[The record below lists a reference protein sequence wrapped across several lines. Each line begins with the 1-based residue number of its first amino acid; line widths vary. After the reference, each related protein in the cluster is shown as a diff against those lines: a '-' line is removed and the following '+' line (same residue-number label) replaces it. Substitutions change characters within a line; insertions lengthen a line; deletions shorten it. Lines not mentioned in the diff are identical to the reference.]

1 MRVARVNMRLK
12 ENGFYECADA
22 LCVVKSAVFP
32 MRRRE
37 RGNFKN
43 LYLLGLGGNLGD
55 VRRRFERFYRVL
67 QSDARFFVAQNSLIL
82 KNKPFG
88 FLDQPYFL
96 NAVMLV
102 QSSLP
107 PLTLLKIM
115 QRAELRF
122 GRKRS
127 FKNAPR
133 TLDVDILYA
142 SAKVRACE
150 RLMLPHP
157 GACERISVI
166 LPLGEMKFKRGLICK
181 LKS

>member
-1 MRVARVNMRLK
+1 MNVWLK

-55 VRRRFERFYRVL
+55 VGRRFERFYRVL
-67 QSDARFFVAQNSLIL
+67 QSDTRFFVAQNSLIL

-88 FLDQPYFL
+88 FLRQENFL

-102 QSSLP
+102 QSSLA
-107 PLTLLKIM
+107 PLALLKIM

-142 SAKVRACE
+142 SAKVRPDGGLA
-150 RLMLPHP
+150 LPHP
-157 GACERISVI
+157 GANERISVV
-166 LPLGEMKFKRGLICK
+166 LPLGTMKFKRGLICK
-181 LKS
+181 IKS

>member
-1 MRVARVNMRLK
+1 MNVQLK
-12 ENGFYECADA
+12 KNGFCECADA

-32 MRRRE
+32 MRRHA

-55 VRRRFERFYRVL
+55 VKRRFERFCRVL
-67 QSDARFFVAQNSLIL
+67 QSDTRFFVAQNSLIL

-88 FLDQPYFL
+88 FLRQENFL

-102 QSSLP
+102 QSSLA
-107 PLTLLKIM
+107 PLALLKIM

-142 SAKVRACE
+142 SAKVRPDG
-150 RLMLPHP
+150 RLALPHP
-157 GACERISVI
+157 GANERISVI
-166 LPLGEMKFKRGLICK
+166 LPLGTMKFKRGLICK
-181 LKS
+181 IKS

>member
-1 MRVARVNMRLK
+1 MNVRLK
-12 ENGFYECADA
+12 KSGFFECADA

-67 QSDARFFVAQNSLIL
+67 QSDTRFFVAQNSLIL

-88 FLDQPYFL
+88 FLRQENFL

-102 QSSLP
+102 QSSLA
-107 PLTLLKIM
+107 PLSLLKIM
-115 QRAELRF
+115 QRAELKF

-142 SAKVRACE
+142 SAKVRPSS
-150 RLMLPHP
+150 RLALPHP
-157 GACERISVI
+157 GVNERISVI
-166 LPLGEMKFKRGLICK
+166 LPLGTMKFKRGLICK
-181 LKS
+181 IKS

>member
-22 LCVVKSAVFP
+22 LCVVRSAVFP

-67 QSDARFFVAQNSLIL
+67 QSDTRFFVAQNSLIL

-88 FLDQPYFL
+88 FLRQENFL

-102 QSSLP
+102 QSSLWP
-107 PLTLLKIM
+107 NPMLKIM
-115 QRAELRF
+115 QRAELKF

-142 SAKVRACE
+142 SAKVRPDG
-150 RLMLPHP
+150 RLALPHP
-157 GACERISVI
+157 GANERISVI
-166 LPLGEMKFKRGLICK
+166 LPLGTMKFKRGLICK
-181 LKS
+181 IKS

>member
-1 MRVARVNMRLK
+1 MRVARVNLRLK
-12 ENGFYECADA
+12 KNGFYECADA

-32 MRRRE
+32 MRRRK

-55 VRRRFERFYRVL
+55 VKRRFERFYCVL
-67 QSDARFFVAQNSLIL
+67 QSDTRFFVAQNSLIL

-88 FLDQPYFL
+88 FLDQPDFL

-102 QSSLP
+102 QSSLA
-107 PLTLLKIM
+107 PLALLKIM

-150 RLMLPHP
+150 QLVLPHP

>member
-1 MRVARVNMRLK
+1 MRLK

-67 QSDARFFVAQNSLIL
+67 QSDTRFFVAQNSLIL

-88 FLDQPYFL
+88 FLRQENFL

-102 QSSLP
+102 QSSLWP
-107 PLTLLKIM
+107 NPMLKIM
-115 QRAELRF
+115 QRAELKF

-142 SAKVRACE
+142 SAKVRSE
-150 RLMLPHP
+150 GRLALPHP
-157 GACERISVI
+157 GANERISVI
-166 LPLGEMKFKRGLICK
+166 LPLGTMKFKRGLICK
-181 LKS
+181 IKS

>member
-1 MRVARVNMRLK
+1 MNVRLK

-32 MRRRE
+32 MRHRE

-67 QSDARFFVAQNSLIL
+67 QSDTRFFVAQNSLIL

-88 FLDQPYFL
+88 FLRQENFL

-102 QSSLP
+102 QSSLAP
-107 PLTLLKIM
+107 FALLKIM

-142 SAKVRACE
+142 SAKVRSSS
-150 RLMLPHP
+150 RLALPHP
-157 GACERISVI
+157 GANERISVI
-166 LPLGEMKFKRGLICK
+166 LPLGTMKFKRGLICK
-181 LKS
+181 IKS

>member
-1 MRVARVNMRLK
+1 MNVRLK
-12 ENGFYECADA
+12 KNGFYECADA

-32 MRRRE
+32 MRRRA
-37 RGNFKN
+37 RRNFKN

-55 VRRRFERFYRVL
+55 VRRRLERFYRAL

-88 FLDQPYFL
+88 FLRQENFL

-102 QSSLP
+102 QSSLA
-107 PLTLLKIM
+107 PLSLLKIM
-115 QRAELRF
+115 QRAELKF

-142 SAKVRACE
+142 SAKVRPGS
-150 RLMLPHP
+150 RLALPHP
-157 GACERISVI
+157 GVNERISVI
-166 LPLGEMKFKRGLICK
+166 LPLGTMKFKRGLICK

>member
-1 MRVARVNMRLK
+1 MSVRLK
-12 ENGFYECADA
+12 KNGFYECADA

-32 MRRRE
+32 MGRRE

-55 VRRRFERFYRVL
+55 VRRRFERFYRIL
-67 QSDARFFVAQNSLIL
+67 QSDTRFFVAQNSLIL

-88 FLDQPYFL
+88 FLRQENFL

-102 QSSLP
+102 QSSLWP
-107 PLTLLKIM
+107 NPMLKIM

-166 LPLGEMKFKRGLICK
+166 LPLGTMKFKRGLICK
-181 LKS
+181 IKS

>member
-1 MRVARVNMRLK
+1 MRLK

-55 VRRRFERFYRVL
+55 VGRRFEQFCRVL
-67 QSDARFFVAQNSLIL
+67 QNDTRFFVAQNSLIL

-88 FLDQPYFL
+88 FLRQENFL

-102 QSSLP
+102 QSSLWP
-107 PLTLLKIM
+107 NPMLKIM

-142 SAKVRACE
+142 SAKARPGS
-150 RLMLPHP
+150 RLALPHP
-157 GACERISVI
+157 GANERISVI
-166 LPLGEMKFKRGLICK
+166 LPLGTMKFKRGLICK
-181 LKS
+181 IKS

>member
-1 MRVARVNMRLK
+1 MRLK

-22 LCVVKSAVFP
+22 LCVVKSGVFP

-67 QSDARFFVAQNSLIL
+67 QSDTRFFVAQNSLIL

-88 FLDQPYFL
+88 FLRQENFL

-102 QSSLP
+102 QSSLA
-107 PLTLLKIM
+107 PLALLKIM

-142 SAKVRACE
+142 SAKLRPDG
-150 RLMLPHP
+150 RLALPHP
-157 GACERISVI
+157 GANERISVI
-166 LPLGEMKFKRGLICK
+166 LPLGTMKFKRGLICK
-181 LKS
+181 IKS

>member
-1 MRVARVNMRLK
+1 MNVRLK
-12 ENGFYECADA
+12 KNGFYECMDA

-37 RGNFKN
+37 RRNFKN

-55 VRRRFERFYRVL
+55 IRRRFERFYRVL
-67 QSDARFFVAQNSLIL
+67 QSDTRFFVAQNSLIL

-88 FLDQPYFL
+88 FLRQENFL

-102 QSSLP
+102 QSSLA
-107 PLTLLKIM
+107 PLALLKIM
-115 QRAELRF
+115 QRAELKF

-142 SAKVRACE
+142 SAKVRPDG
-150 RLMLPHP
+150 RLALPHP
-157 GACERISVI
+157 GVNERISVV

-181 LKS
+181 IKS

>member
-1 MRVARVNMRLK
+1 MRLK
-12 ENGFYECADA
+12 QNGFYECEDA

-32 MRRRE
+32 IRRRE

-67 QSDARFFVAQNSLIL
+67 QSDTRFFVAQNSLIL

-88 FLDQPYFL
+88 FLRQENFL

-102 QSSLP
+102 QSSLWP
-107 PLTLLKIM
+107 NPMLKIM
-115 QRAELRF
+115 QRAELKF

-142 SAKVRACE
+142 SAKVRPDG
-150 RLMLPHP
+150 RLALPYP
-157 GACERISVI
+157 GANERISVI
-166 LPLGEMKFKRGLICK
+166 LPLGAMKFKRGLICK
-181 LKS
+181 IKS

>member
-1 MRVARVNMRLK
+1 MRLK
-12 ENGFYECADA
+12 KNGFYECADA

-32 MRRRE
+32 IRRRE

-55 VRRRFERFYRVL
+55 VKRRFERFYRVL
-67 QSDARFFVAQNSLIL
+67 QSDTRFFVAQNSLIL

-88 FLDQPYFL
+88 FLRQENFL

-102 QSSLP
+102 QSSLWP
-107 PLTLLKIM
+107 NLMLKIM
-115 QRAELRF
+115 QRAELKF

-142 SAKVRACE
+142 SAKARPGGGLA
-150 RLMLPHP
+150 LPHP
-157 GACERISVI
+157 GANERISVI
-166 LPLGEMKFKRGLICK
+166 LPLGTMKFKRGLICK
-181 LKS
+181 IKS

>member
-1 MRVARVNMRLK
+1 MRLK

-22 LCVVKSAVFP
+22 LCVVRSAVFP

-43 LYLLGLGGNLGD
+43 LYLLGLGGNVGD

-67 QSDARFFVAQNSLIL
+67 QSDTRFFVAQNSLIL

-88 FLDQPYFL
+88 FLRQENFL

-102 QSSLP
+102 QSSLWP
-107 PLTLLKIM
+107 NPMLKIM
-115 QRAELRF
+115 QRAELKF

-142 SAKVRACE
+142 SAKVRPDG
-150 RLMLPHP
+150 RLALPHP
-157 GACERISVI
+157 GANERISVI
-166 LPLGEMKFKRGLICK
+166 LPLGTMKFKRGLICK

>member
-1 MRVARVNMRLK
+1 MRLK
-12 ENGFYECADA
+12 QNGFYECADA

-55 VRRRFERFYRVL
+55 VKRRFERFYRVL
-67 QSDARFFVAQNSLIL
+67 QSDTRFFVAQNSLIL

-88 FLDQPYFL
+88 FLRQENFL

-102 QSSLP
+102 QSSLWP
-107 PLTLLKIM
+107 NLMLKTM
-115 QRAELRF
+115 QRAELKF

-142 SAKVRACE
+142 SAKVRSGS
-150 RLMLPHP
+150 RLALPHP
-157 GACERISVI
+157 GANERISVI
-166 LPLGEMKFKRGLICK
+166 LPLGTMKFKRGLICK
-181 LKS
+181 IKS

>member
-1 MRVARVNMRLK
+1 MRLK

-67 QSDARFFVAQNSLIL
+67 QSDTRFFVAQNSLIL

-88 FLDQPYFL
+88 FLRQENFL

-102 QSSLP
+102 QSSLWP
-107 PLTLLKIM
+107 NLMLKIM
-115 QRAELRF
+115 QRAELKF

-142 SAKVRACE
+142 SAKVRPDG
-150 RLMLPHP
+150 RLALPHP
-157 GACERISVI
+157 GANERISVI
-166 LPLGEMKFKRGLICK
+166 LPLGTMKFKRGLICK
-181 LKS
+181 IKS

>member
-1 MRVARVNMRLK
+1 MRLK
-12 ENGFYECADA
+12 QNGFFECADA

-55 VRRRFERFYRVL
+55 VERRFERFCRIL
-67 QSDARFFVAQNSLIL
+67 QSDTRFFVAQNSLIL

-88 FLDQPYFL
+88 FLRQENFL

-102 QSSLP
+102 QSSLWP
-107 PLTLLKIM
+107 NPMLKIM

-142 SAKVRACE
+142 SAKVRPGG
-150 RLMLPHP
+150 RLALPHP
-157 GACERISVI
+157 GANERISVI
-166 LPLGEMKFKRGLICK
+166 LPLGAMKFKRGLICK
-181 LKS
+181 IKS